1 MRITLFTSIMM
12 VILFLSCGE
21 KSKTLVPVMP
31 DKRMHTYPYKFDPV
45 WGAILIYMKS
55 KDIDLNKQDKDT
67 GNLITDTIP
76 FEPKSEFGRQ
86 AIFPEVGEKFIDKA
100 YYTMNLTLTLNP
112 DNTTTV
118 EVIVTVGK
126 LSRGYTLYY
135 KWRDQLSS
143 GYIEKRFFAEIDS
156 VLKTKKF

>member
-12 VILFLSCGE
+12 VILLLSCGE
-21 KSKTLVPVMP
+21 KPKTLVPVMP